1 MTVLQQIEASIP
13 ALRRYAHALV
23 RDRDRADD
31 LVQDCLER
39 AVANCHAWRG
49 DGPLQAWLF
58 RILINRHRDLLRNSP
73 APGHLVAVE
82 DLETEPSQPGS
93 QDSHLAL
100 REVHDAMARLP
111 SDQREALLI
120 VALEGKSFNQA
131 ADILSIPKGTLMSRL
146 ARARSTLRILTG
158 RSSAPAASGRA
169 HSATRL
175 EEP

>member
-1 MTVLQQIEASIP
+1 MSVLDEIEASIP

-39 AVANCHAWRG
+39 AVAKRHSWRG

-58 RILINRHRDLLRNSP
+58 RILINRHRDLQRRAP

-82 DLETEPSQPGS
+82 DLAAKPSQAGA
-93 QDSHLAL
+93 QDAQLAL

-111 SDQREALLI
+111 SDQREALLM
-120 VALEGKSFNQA
+120 VALEGKSFDQA
-131 ADILSIPKGTLMSRL
+131 AVILDIPKGTLMSRL
-146 ARARSTLRILTG
+146 ARARATLRSLTG
-158 RSSAPAASGRA
+158 RSADPTGPSRASGHNGNA
-169 HSATRL
+169 K
-175 EEP
+175 P